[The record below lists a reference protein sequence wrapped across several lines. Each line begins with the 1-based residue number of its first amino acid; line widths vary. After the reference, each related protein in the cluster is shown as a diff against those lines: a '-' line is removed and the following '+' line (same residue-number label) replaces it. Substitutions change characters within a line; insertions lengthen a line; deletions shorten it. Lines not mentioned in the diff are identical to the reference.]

1 MISFENPQFVVF
13 LLLAIIAVLF
23 YFAYRKWIN
32 KTLQKL
38 ASPENR
44 ASLLKG
50 FSLSQIKIRF
60 LLLFIGLVFIS
71 LALINLRKGSGTEIS
86 DRKGLDIVF
95 ALDVSKSML
104 ATDMQPNR
112 LDKSKVFI
120 QQVLKKLQGDRAGL
134 IVFAGK
140 AYLQTP
146 ITSDYNSV
154 QMMLETTSP
163 EQIPVPGTVLGEA
176 IDLSRR
182 SFNQATN
189 KYKVLVL
196 ISDGEDHDNTALAMA
211 EQAKK
216 EGVHIFTIG
225 VGSPNGTTLIDPNT
239 NQVRKDDQGNDII
252 TKLNEEELKG
262 IATTGDGT
270 YFLLNNLGQVSDLLT
285 QEINKLEKRNQ
296 GTVVFT
302 QYKSYFQWFLFVA
315 LISLLLEGLWRRN
328 K

>member
-23 YFAYRKWIN
+23 YFTYRKWIN

-120 QQVLKKLQGDRAGL
+120 QQVLKKLQGDRAVL

-239 NQVRKDDQGNDII
+239 NQVRKDEQGNDII

-262 IATTGDGT
+262 IAAAGDGT

-315 LISLLLEGLWRRN
+315 LISLLIEGLWRRN

>member
-1 MISFENPQFVVF
+1 MVSFENPQFVVF

-23 YFAYRKWIN
+23 YFAYKKWTN

-44 ASLLKG
+44 AILLKG
-50 FSLSQIKIRF
+50 FSPYQVKIRF
-60 LLLFIGLVFIS
+60 LLLFVGLVFIA

-146 ITSDYNSV
+146 ITSDYNAV

-176 IDLSRR
+176 IDLSRK

-196 ISDGEDHDNTALAMA
+196 ISDGEDHDNTALNMA

-225 VGSPNGTTLIDPNT
+225 VGSPNGTTLIDPIT
-239 NQVRKDDQGNDII
+239 HQVRKDEQGNDII
-252 TKLNEEELKG
+252 TKLNEEELKS
-262 IATTGDGT
+262 IATTGDGS

-302 QYKSYFQWFLFVA
+302 QYKSYFQWFLIIA
-315 LISLLLEGLWRRN
+315 LLSLLLEGLWSRN

>member
-23 YFAYRKWIN
+23 YFAYKKWIN

-44 ASLLKG
+44 AVLLKG

-71 LALINLRKGSGTEIS
+71 LALINFRKGSGTEIS

-112 LDKSKVFI
+112 LNKSKVFI

-146 ITSDYNSV
+146 ITSDYNAV

-225 VGSPNGTTLIDPNT
+225 VGSPNGTTLIDPRT
-239 NQVRKDDQGNDII
+239 NQVRKDEQGNDII

-262 IATTGDGT
+262 IAAKGDGS

-302 QYKSYFQWFLFVA
+302 QYKSYFQWFLIVA
-315 LISLLLEGLWRRN
+315 LISLLLEGLWWRN

>member
-23 YFAYRKWIN
+23 YFTYRKWIN

-60 LLLFIGLVFIS
+60 LLLLIGLVFIS

-239 NQVRKDDQGNDII
+239 NQVRKDEQGNDII

-262 IATTGDGT
+262 IAATGDGT